1 MILVSFINVS
11 LIDWIW
17 VTGSFPGVKV
27 TLLDPKLINS
37 KNKNKYF
44 CQMQKIYL
52 DNAATTPLNPEV
64 VEVMCEQLRDNF
76 GNPSSTHEYGRKARV
91 LMESTRKQIAA
102 FFRCSPSQVLF
113 TSGGSEADNL
123 VLQNAARNW
132 GIRRFI
138 SSEIEHHAVL
148 HALDALKKDF
158 EVTVDFVRING
169 FGEIDLEHLTTLLQ
183 SSNEPCMVSLMMVN
197 NEIGN
202 VLNASEVSALCKEH
216 GALFH
221 SDTVQGIGHVEF
233 DLERTPID
241 FIAASAH
248 KFHGP
253 KGVGFAIVPKGK
265 HIEPLIHG
273 GEQEMGTR
281 AGTENTHSIAGM
293 GKALQMALENFRKD
307 RAYVSGL
314 KQYFIDELTKNFEAI
329 EFNGRS
335 ADPEKS
341 AFHILSVRFPKDI
354 PMLLFNLDLNGI
366 AASGGSACQSGSN
379 KGSHVLSA
387 MLDEKESE
395 KTSVRFSFSKHNT
408 RQEIDRVI
416 EVLKDLI

>member
-1 MILVSFINVS
+1 
-11 LIDWIW
+11 
-17 VTGSFPGVKV
+17 
-27 TLLDPKLINS
+27 
-37 KNKNKYF
+37 
-44 CQMQKIYL
+44 MQKIYL

-64 VEVMCEQLRDNF
+64 IKVMCEQLRDNF
-76 GNPSSTHEYGRKARV
+76 GNPSSTHEYGRKARA
-91 LMESTRKQIAA
+91 LLESTRKQIATS
-102 FFRCSPSQVLF
+102 FRCSPSQVLF

-123 VLQNAARNW
+123 VLQNAAQHW
-132 GIRRFI
+132 GIKRFI

-148 HALDALKKDF
+148 HALDAIKKDND
-158 EVTVDFVRING
+158 VAVDYVRLNA
-169 FGEIDLEHLTTLLQ
+169 FGEVDLEHLEELLQ
-183 SSNEPCMVSLMMVN
+183 SSAVPCLVSLMMVN

-202 VLNASEVSALCKEH
+202 LLNVSAVSALCKEH

-221 SDTVQGIGHVEF
+221 SDTVQGIGHVAF
-233 DLERTPID
+233 NLEDNPID

-253 KGVGFAIVPKGK
+253 KGVGFAIVPKGM

-293 GKALQMALENFRKD
+293 GKALQMALDNFEKERE
-307 RAYVSGL
+307 YVSGL
-314 KQYFIDELTKNFEAI
+314 KQYFIEQLKSNFNEI

-335 ADPEKS
+335 ADSEKS
-341 AFHILSVRFPKDI
+341 AFHILSVRFPKDV

-366 AASGGSACQSGSN
+366 SASGGSACQSGSN

-387 MLDEKESE
+387 ILDEKESE

>member
-1 MILVSFINVS
+1 M
-11 LIDWIW
+11 
-17 VTGSFPGVKV
+17 
-27 TLLDPKLINS
+27 
-37 KNKNKYF
+37 
-44 CQMQKIYL
+44 
-52 DNAATTPLNPEV
+52 
-64 VEVMCEQLRDNF
+64 
-76 GNPSSTHEYGRKARV
+76 
-91 LMESTRKQIAA
+91 
-102 FFRCSPSQVLF
+102 
-113 TSGGSEADNL
+113 
-123 VLQNAARNW
+123 
-132 GIRRFI
+132 
-138 SSEIEHHAVL
+138 
-148 HALDALKKDF
+148 
-158 EVTVDFVRING
+158 
-169 FGEIDLEHLTTLLQ
+169 EHLEKLLQ
-183 SSNEPCMVSLMMVN
+183 SSADPCLVSLMMVN

-202 VLNASEVSALCKEH
+202 LLNVSEVSALCKEH

-221 SDTVQGIGHVEF
+221 SDTVQGIGHVAF
-233 DLERTPID
+233 NLEDNPID

-253 KGVGFAIVPKGK
+253 KGVGFAIVPKGR

-293 GKALQMALENFRKD
+293 GKALQMALDNFETD
-307 RAYVSGL
+307 REYVSGL
-314 KQYFIDELTKNFEAI
+314 KQYFIEQLRSNFTEI

-341 AFHILSVRFPKDI
+341 AFHILSVRFPKDV

-366 AASGGSACQSGSN
+366 SASGGSACQSGSN

-387 MLDEKESE
+387 LLDEKESE